1 MPGADIIIPTYN
13 DPGFL
18 PRAVQ
23 SALAQPFAARI
34 IIADD
39 GSSPLV
45 DLSSFPPDDRIT
57 LIHQQNAGPSAAR
70 NRALDESSA
79 PFVIFLD
86 ADDQLLPTSEHSLA
100 LAQQHGA
107 AVVSARIDTE
117 QGKPDRDRPAP
128 TEWVDKA
135 IPEPDAVFT
144 PIALFGAS
152 GLIVPRVA
160 LDAGV
165 RFDTNLKHGEDREFI
180 RRVAD
185 QIPVFVS
192 PHPVIRCTIHPNEA
206 ENLCSPSHLA
216 RRTRDFLYIVE
227 KHNSPTAAPRFAQ
240 TAKWLVN
247 QIAKHGAD
255 ADAWRMLSEACRKHN
270 WPIPLKAR
278 LRHALRGRP

>member
-1 MPGADIIIPTYN
+1 MPPADIIIPTYN

-18 PRAVQ
+18 PRAVK
-23 SALAQPFAARI
+23 SALAQTFAARI

-39 GSSPLV
+39 GSSPPVQRDALPA
-45 DLSSFPPDDRIT
+45 DERIT
-57 LIHQQNAGPSAAR
+57 LIHQPNAGPSAAR

-128 TEWVDKA
+128 TEWVNQG
-135 IPEPDAVFT
+135 IPDPSAVFT

-152 GLIVPRVA
+152 GLIVPRAA

-185 QIPVFVS
+185 RVPVFVS

-227 KHNSPTAAPRFAQ
+227 KHNSSAAAPRFAQ
-240 TAKWLVN
+240 TAHWLTN
-247 QIAKHGAD
+247 QLAKHSAD
-255 ADAWRMLSEACRKHN
+255 ATTWRLLTDACKQHN

-278 LRHALRGRP
+278 LRRALRRG